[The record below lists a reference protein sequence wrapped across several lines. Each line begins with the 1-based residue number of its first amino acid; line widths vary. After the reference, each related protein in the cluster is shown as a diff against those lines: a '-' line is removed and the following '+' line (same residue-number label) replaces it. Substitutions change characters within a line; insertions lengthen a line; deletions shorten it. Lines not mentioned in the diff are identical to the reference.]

1 MNSSLLVVDDDESG
15 FYVIEALL
23 FKEGYDLRYAASGFE
38 ALEQLELQ
46 LPDLILLDVMMPE
59 FNGIEVCRQIKSH
72 PQHCHIPIIMVTA
85 LDSTDDMVACLEA
98 GADDFI
104 SKPVNGLELQAR
116 VRSLLRVK
124 QQHDRLQE
132 ALKAREATLKLR
144 QDMAAMIVHDFRN
157 PLTNIG
163 VNCELLQEGGLLEKQ
178 QKRISKILMSW
189 QQLTTLTDDL
199 LIMAKMESGQLLL
212 NQESVNICQLVQQV
226 MSGFEGVALRK
237 SIELKFE
244 SISEPLN
251 LWIDQNL
258 CSRLI
263 ENLLSNALKFSNSNT
278 CVTLQIHILSEPR
291 AILQIR
297 VLDQGRGIDQKL
309 KQCIFEKYE
318 IGQPIQGVSQIG
330 LGLAFCKMV
339 IEAHGGRLLVEDN
352 QPKGSIFTVEFPLKV
367 PVAASARA

>member
-1 MNSSLLVVDDDESG
+1 MNSSLLIVDDDPGG

-23 FKEGYDLRYAASGFE
+23 FKDGYDLRYAESGFE
-38 ALEQLELQ
+38 ALDQLEQQ

-59 FNGIEVCRQIKSH
+59 LNGIEVCRQVKSH
-72 PQHCHIPIIMVTA
+72 PQRSHIPIIMVTA

-116 VRSLLRVK
+116 IRSLLRVK
-124 QQHDRLQE
+124 QQHDRLQQAIKSQE
-132 ALKAREATLKLR
+132 AILKLR
-144 QDMAAMIVHDFRN
+144 EDMAAMIVHDFRN
-157 PLTNIG
+157 PLTSIG
-163 VNCELLQEGGLLEKQ
+163 VNCELLQEAGLLEMQ

-212 NQESVNICQLVQQV
+212 HQEWVDLSQLVEQAV
-226 MSGFEGVALRK
+226 VGFESLATRRG
-237 SIELKFE
+237 IELKIE
-244 SISEPLN
+244 GMQNCLN

-258 CSRLI
+258 CRRLI
-263 ENLLSNALKFSNSNT
+263 ENLLSNAIKFSQTNT
-278 CVTLQIHILSEPR
+278 SV
-291 AILQIR
+291 ILQINLFSEPCKIAQVR
-297 VLDQGRGIDQKL
+297 VIDQGQGIDKKL

-318 IGQPIQGVSQIG
+318 IGQPIQGVSQMG

-339 IEAHGGRLLVEDN
+339 ADAHGGSLSVEDN

-367 PVAASARA
+367 PVVASAF